1 MSKEQKQEVRAA
13 MAKAQEQLQLPS
25 TGHGHGF
32 AGPLRSKVKGG
43 AHTKASLKRA
53 GTPQGDRIG
62 ERSRGLS

>member
-1 MSKEQKQEVRAA
+1 MSKEQKQDVRAA
-13 MAKAQEQLQLPS
+13 MAKVQEQLQLPN
-25 TGHGHGF
+25 TGHGF

-43 AHTKASLKRA
+43 AHTKAALKRA